1 MSETP
6 NETRSASPA
15 GLLGLVGI
23 VVLAGLLG
31 LAVTLFA
38 LADSQRPALPAEL
51 APLPTTQAGQAAVS
65 TALPTLTAAPGA
77 TPTGLG
83 QAGAPTDAATP
94 TELGQADTATATSSA
109 TPTETPTATP
119 TLHPMTIAAM
129 RQGSYPGS
137 DIVIEKELPSGLN
150 YHRYYA
156 SYQSEGLKIY
166 ALLTI
171 PFGEPP
177 ATGWPVI
184 VFNHGYIQPELYR
197 STERYV
203 NYVDRLAQAG
213 YIVFRSD
220 YRGHGDSEG
229 EANGA
234 YGEPGYVVDV
244 LNAVGSVKRLPQADP
259 ERIGMWGHS
268 MGGYLTLRAMVI
280 APDIKA
286 GVIWGGVV
294 APYPDLFARGNVSL
308 TPTPDAS
315 GTAVPDRRGWREWLD
330 LYGTRE
336 ENPAFWDSVSANA
349 YLSELSGPLQ
359 LHHGTADHD
368 VPPAASETLYA
379 EMQAAG
385 RPVELYTYKDDNH
398 NLAGYF
404 TTAMNRTI
412 AFFNTYLKP

>member
-1 MSETP
+1 VSKRP
-6 NETRSASPA
+6 NENSDRSRPGVV
-15 GLLGLVGI
+15 GLAGI
-23 VVLAGLLG
+23 VVVVGLLG
-31 LAVTLFA
+31 LAVVLMA
-38 LADSQRPALPAEL
+38 LATYRQPASPGGLAPAPTGGTALAAVNTASPTLALPVREM
-51 APLPTTQAGQAAVS
+51 PS
-65 TALPTLTAAPGA
+65 A
-77 TPTGLG
+77 TGP
-83 QAGAPTDAATP
+83 AAT
-94 TELGQADTATATSSA
+94 ASATATSSA
-109 TPTETPTATP
+109 TPTPTASEPPTLTPTATP

-137 DIVIEKELPSGLN
+137 DIVIEKELTSGVN

-156 SYQSEGLKIY
+156 SYLSEGLKIY

-171 PFGEPP
+171 PFGDVP
-177 ATGWPVI
+177 AAGWPVI
-184 VFNHGYIQPELYR
+184 VFNHGYIQPEYYR
-197 STERYV
+197 TTERYV

-220 YRGHGDSEG
+220 YRGHGSSEG

-234 YGEPGYVVDV
+234 YGDPGYQVDV
-244 LNAVGSVKRLPQADP
+244 LNAVASLKRLPEADP
-259 ERIGMWGHS
+259 DHIGMWGHS

-294 APYPDLFARGNVSL
+294 APYPDLFMRGNINL
-308 TPTPDAS
+308 TPTPQAN
-315 GTAVPDRRGWREWLD
+315 GTAQPERRSWRKWLE

-336 ENPAFWDSVSANA
+336 ENPAFWDSVSANSFLA
-349 YLSELSGPLQ
+349 ELSGPLQ

-368 VPPAASETLYA
+368 VPLAASETLYA

-385 RPVELYTYKDDNH
+385 MPVEFYTYDGDNH
-398 NLAGYF
+398 NLSGFF

-412 AFFNTYLKP
+412 AFFDLYLKP